1 MHKLRFMTLVNKKS
15 AEVEQQIRASQA
27 MRLQCRSPAVGIY
40 RSAWYFHQFF
50 AQYGINF
57 EVGWRARESREMAC
71 EEFYAY
77 SFGA

>member
-1 MHKLRFMTLVNKKS
+1 MHKLRFMTLVNKKP
-15 AEVEQQIRASQA
+15 AEVEQQIRTLQA
-27 MRLQCRSPAVGIY
+27 MRLQCRSA
-40 RSAWYFHQFF
+40 RSWNLPKCLVSPPVFC
-50 AQYGINF
+50 QYGINF